1 MNEEIYASE
10 TGEDFHEVLTSI
22 LQKETKKLEEAFSE
36 VMLFIKVSS
45 GLDPSLDVK
54 LHWIGSFNT
63 VEFIENLPK
72 LKNKAPQVYAF
83 MFDGYGDIINKSKRL
98 IAKLKLQDLP
108 IPNIQVIYNNSVPH
122 YESVLQYGICT
133 PGEKAIWLYEK
144 YSNEADSEFQLNR
157 HLKSEILILVDI
169 CEVLTRTFYV
179 YLTTILEG
187 VESVAKEKT

>member
-1 MNEEIYASE
+1 MSQEKHVSE
-10 TGEDFHEVLTSI
+10 TKEDFYKALAPI
-22 LQKETKKLEEAFSE
+22 LQKRAKELEDIFSE

-72 LKNKAPQVYAF
+72 LKNKAPQVYTF
-83 MFDGYGDIINKSKRL
+83 MFNAYGDIVNKGKRL

-108 IPNIQVIYNNSVPH
+108 IPNVQVIYNNSVPH
-122 YESVLQYGICT
+122 YESVLQYSICT
-133 PGEKAIWLYEK
+133 PGKKGVWVYEK
-144 YSNEADSEFQLNR
+144 YSTEADSEFQLNR
-157 HLKSEILILVDI
+157 HLKADILILVDI

-179 YLTTILEG
+179 YLTAILKG
-187 VESVAKEKT
+187 IKI

>member
-1 MNEEIYASE
+1 MNQEKYTSG
-10 TGEDFHEVLTSI
+10 TKEDFHKVLAPI
-22 LQKETKKLEEAFSE
+22 LQKRAKELEDVFSE

-45 GLDPSLDVK
+45 TLSSSLDVK
-54 LHWIGSFNT
+54 FRWTASFNI

-83 MFDGYGDIINKSKRL
+83 IFDGYGDIINKSKRL

-122 YESVLQYGICT
+122 YESEMKYSIYT
-133 PGEKAIWLYEK
+133 PGEEATWIYEK

-157 HLKSEILILVDI
+157 HLKADI
-169 CEVLTRTFYV
+169 YI
-179 YLTTILEG
+179 Y
-187 VESVAKEKT
+187 